1 MCEDNHCETLQANI
15 DAACYRNN
23 GQTRRDNAM
32 PRAYITLVPVFGQL
46 HACATL
52 HCARDSRE
60 REREGGE
67 RSSSIS
73 GKSVFHHRGERGF
86 VEGVSLDGRLSQPK
100 WDSRVVGNLL
110 CCCWRGDSDTR
121 PKGNLFARETRA
133 IDCNC
138 VWIGYGDWLWQ
149 AGWRV
154 DKFLIMGLLF
164 SRFEGFVGY
173 SGKYW
178 ESCDLA
184 SGELF
189 IRRNLVQIYK
199 YIVFLVTHIVVR
211 YYLISFD
218 SFSEKG

>member
-1 MCEDNHCETLQANI
+1 MDRRVGI
-15 DAACYRNN
+15 
-23 GQTRRDNAM
+23 TRC
-32 PRAYITLVPVFGQL
+32 RAPILL
-46 HACATL
+46 SCL
-52 HCARDSRE
+52 CLDSCTRVQRSIVLEILERE
-60 REREGGE
+60 RERGE
-67 RSSSIS
+67 SDHPRFLER
-73 GKSVFHHRGERGF
+73 VFFTTGAK
-86 VEGVSLDGRLSQPK
+86 GVSWRVDGRLSQPK

-199 YIVFLVTHIVVR
+199 YISRNSYCCKILFDIVWFVLFFLLEISKFR
-211 YYLISFD
+211 EGMRLIDFILFIS
-218 SFSEKG
+218 

>member
-1 MCEDNHCETLQANI
+1 MKTITVKPFRPILTQPAIAIMDRRVGI
-15 DAACYRNN
+15 
-23 GQTRRDNAM
+23 TRC
-32 PRAYITLVPVFGQL
+32 RAPILL
-46 HACATL
+46 SCL
-52 HCARDSRE
+52 CLDSCTRVQRSIVLEILERE
-60 REREGGE
+60 RERGGRAIILDFWKE
-67 RSSSIS
+67 CFSPPGRK
-73 GKSVFHHRGERGF
+73 GFRGGCSRP
-86 VEGVSLDGRLSQPK
+86 LDGRLSQPK

-173 SGKYW
+173 SRFG
-178 ESCDLA
+178 
-184 SGELF
+184 
-189 IRRNLVQIYK
+189 
-199 YIVFLVTHIVVR
+199 
-211 YYLISFD
+211 
-218 SFSEKG
+218 

>member
-1 MCEDNHCETLQANI
+1 MQRSIVLEILE
-15 DAACYRNN
+15 
-23 GQTRRDNAM
+23 
-32 PRAYITLVPVFGQL
+32 
-46 HACATL
+46 
-52 HCARDSRE
+52 RE

-149 AGWRV
+149 AGWWV

-173 SGKYW
+173 SRLG
-178 ESCDLA
+178 
-184 SGELF
+184 
-189 IRRNLVQIYK
+189 
-199 YIVFLVTHIVVR
+199 
-211 YYLISFD
+211 
-218 SFSEKG
+218 

>member
-1 MCEDNHCETLQANI
+1 MKTITVKPFRPILTQPAIAIMDRRVGI
-15 DAACYRNN
+15 
-23 GQTRRDNAM
+23 TRC
-32 PRAYITLVPVFGQL
+32 RAPILL
-46 HACATL
+46 SCL
-52 HCARDSRE
+52 CLDSCTRVQRSIVLEILERE

-173 SGKYW
+173 SRLG
-178 ESCDLA
+178 
-184 SGELF
+184 
-189 IRRNLVQIYK
+189 
-199 YIVFLVTHIVVR
+199 
-211 YYLISFD
+211 
-218 SFSEKG
+218 